1 MQIDAEFD
9 AGNIRVLSMNE
20 PHRVTLE
27 ITKDAGDEHAQWF
40 YFRVRGAAGVDCQF
54 CIVNA
59 GKCSYPAG
67 WEDYRA
73 VASTDGEHWFRVPT
87 TYESGE
93 LRIQHRPTSDKIYY
107 AYFAP
112 YSFARHQSLL
122 DESAAKAGVQMM
134 HLTETIDGRP
144 LDGLIIDPADGST
157 PAKTAWIVARQ
168 HPGETMAE
176 WWMEGFLDRL
186 LDPND
191 EVAQRLRQSMRFYVV
206 PNMNPDGSVRGHL
219 RCNAVGANLNR
230 EWVNPAPERSP
241 EVLAV
246 RNAMDETGVDFCID
260 VHGDEALPYNFIS
273 AAEGIPGWTPRL
285 NALTEAFKEAYE
297 VANPDFQRVYGYPL
311 DKPGEGNLTMCS
323 NQVAQRFD
331 CLATT
336 LEMPFKDNA
345 NAPDAAVGWS
355 PERSRQLGR
364 SVLEAIDVVLDR
376 L

>member
-1 MQIDAEFD
+1 M
-9 AGNIRVLSMNE
+9 
-20 PHRVTLE
+20 E

-93 LRIQHRPTSDKIYY
+93 LRIQHRPTSDEIYY

-122 DESAAKAGVQMM
+122 DESAAKRGVQMM

-144 LDGLIIDPADGST
+144 LDGLIIDPVDGST

-176 WWMEGFLDRL
+176 WWMEGIPGPLARSQRRSGSALAAIHAILCGAQYEPRWQCSRASALQCRGGQSESGVGQPDAGTQSRGAGRSECDGRNGCGFLHRCAWGRGPAL
-186 LDPND
+186 QFH
-191 EVAQRLRQSMRFYVV
+191 QR
-206 PNMNPDGSVRGHL
+206 RGGH
-219 RCNAVGANLNR
+219 
-230 EWVNPAPERSP
+230 
-241 EVLAV
+241 
-246 RNAMDETGVDFCID
+246 
-260 VHGDEALPYNFIS
+260 
-273 AAEGIPGWTPRL
+273 PGWTPRL

-323 NQVAQRFD
+323 NQVAERFD

-345 NAPDAAVGWS
+345 NAPDAAEGWS